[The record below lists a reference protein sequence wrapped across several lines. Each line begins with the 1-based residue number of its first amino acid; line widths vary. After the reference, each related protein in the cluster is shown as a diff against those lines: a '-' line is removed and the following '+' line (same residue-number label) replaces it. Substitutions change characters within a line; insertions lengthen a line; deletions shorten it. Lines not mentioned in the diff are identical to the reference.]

1 MILLRAV
8 PPELV
13 QGVASGIYTITGSVV
28 RDVASGRGV
37 GFLQETGVLQTILGN
52 VMTSGANPLGAF
64 VNLGL
69 GAASVIQNQQIKARL
84 AELQSSLAILQN
96 LQLGTLAVS
105 GLGLGVSVAGFAA
118 MLKRLKGIEDHL
130 GTIDA
135 KIDNLTSERRSDDV
149 RMIFA
154 DIRTQLDVIDTLSA
168 RSYKIS
174 SAEAAER
181 ALAKSAGRLEAHFQQ
196 KSESMQIGA
205 IVSADMDFLWSLAA
219 AIRVCHE
226 AGLRALFTIE
236 ELEAAKK
243 LAERHA
249 QRFLDLSQPLTPDVL
264 ARLSS
269 QNVEDAIAY
278 SKARRLALPQ
288 AEVLVL
294 GLRNSVASIS
304 SQSELAQSLL
314 TNQISGADYLKEIE
328 NEKNEPLIMLPA

>member
-37 GFLQETGVLQTILGN
+37 GFLQETGVLQTLLGN
-52 VMTSGANPLGAF
+52 VMTSGANPLGAL

-69 GAASVIQNQQIKARL
+69 GAASVIQNQQIKSRL

-96 LQLGTLAVS
+96 LQIGTLAVS
-105 GLGLGVSVAGFAA
+105 GLGLGISVAGFAV
-118 MLKRLKGIEDHL
+118 MLKRLKGIEGHL
-130 GTIDA
+130 GTIES
-135 KIDNLTSERRSDDV
+135 KIDSITSDRRSDDV

-168 RSYKIS
+168 RSYKLS

-196 KSESMQIGA
+196 KSDSMQICA
-205 IVSADMDFLWSLAA
+205 IVSADMDILWSLAA

-226 AGLRALFTIE
+226 AGMRALFTIE

-269 QNVEDAIAY
+269 QDTSDAVTYAN
-278 SKARRLALPQ
+278 ARRLALPQ
-288 AEVLVL
+288 AEVLVR
-294 GLRNSVASIS
+294 GLRDSVAAIS
-304 SQSELAQSLL
+304 SQSELAQSLII
-314 TNQISGADYLKEIE
+314 NQISGPDYLKDIE
-328 NEKNEPLIMLPA
+328 NEKDEPLVMLPA

>member
-37 GFLQETGVLQTILGN
+37 GFLQETGVLQTLLGN
-52 VMTSGANPLGAF
+52 VMTSGANPLGAL

-69 GAASVIQNQQIKARL
+69 GSASVIQNQQIKARL

-135 KIDNLTSERRSDDV
+135 KIDNVTSERRSDDV

-154 DIRTQLDVIDTLSA
+154 DIGTQLDIIDTLSA
-168 RSYKIS
+168 RSYKVS

-196 KSESMQIGA
+196 KSDSMQTGA
-205 IVSADMDFLWSLAA
+205 IVSADMDVLWSLAA

-236 ELEAAKK
+236 ELEAAKR
-243 LAERHA
+243 LADRHA